1 MLWELFFLVPKLQL
15 GNGGLLKLQLHVV
28 LLAKPELGGGALA
41 SWSLGT
47 RSKFVLAHSQ
57 QLHFTSPESA
67 DLKRTNPC
75 CYRGLFV
82 SLPSHAN
89 LASCPTRI

>member
-28 LLAKPELGGGALA
+28 LLAKPELGGSAFP

-47 RSKFVLAHSQ
+47 R
-57 QLHFTSPESA
+57 
-67 DLKRTNPC
+67 
-75 CYRGLFV
+75 
-82 SLPSHAN
+82 
-89 LASCPTRI
+89 